1 MTTLVPGTSPS
12 EGGTA
17 VLTNVVAVGV
27 EIDIPEISTTS
38 IKLISQL
45 LGELIAGSGTGTG
58 GTRQILIQ

>member
-27 EIDIPEISTTS
+27 EIDIPEISN
-38 IKLISQL
+38 IKPIAQL